1 MSDNGTHSRFTQR
14 YSASRRPSLD
24 TSCAGWS
31 LLALRM
37 SLMAG
42 VNGISASTYRT
53 TASASTASSHSRPWA
68 DSQESGRRTS
78 AAHSPAVRARKES
91 KNTINVDKKCL

>member
-1 MSDNGTHSRFTQR
+1 MAVERNTSRWIRPVRVRRLPYTQ
-14 YSASRRPSLD
+14 
-24 TSCAGWS
+24 
-31 LLALRM
+31 
-37 SLMAG
+37 
-42 VNGISASTYRT
+42 VKQE
-53 TASASTASSHSRPWA
+53 ASTASSHSRPWA